1 MLCWRSFD
9 NPSNRIIRAA
19 RDQGLGGQLLTS
31 LRRLSH
37 SEEGIATIISTTFH
51 FGVRRKKVCP
61 VTNLVASLNKY
72 LTRPTISSF

>member
-1 MLCWRSFD
+1 MAGRFVLCWRSFD

-37 SEEGIATIISTTFH
+37 SEEGSNDNID
-51 FGVRRKKVCP
+51 
-61 VTNLVASLNKY
+61 NLSLWRAQEKGLPRDESGRVA
-72 LTRPTISSF
+72 